1 MKQRKEKIKPL
12 KTLNSQKA
20 DRLQNSQPLKTLN
33 SQNVNILMREKP
45 VENIK
50 YIEGK
55 YPHSGITD
63 RIIKSAI
70 EVHKNLGPGFLE
82 NIYENALILE
92 LKQQGLKVEDQ
103 KLIPIAYKGIFV
115 GEHRV
120 DLLIENEVIVEN
132 KTVKEFDDIHQAQ
145 LLSYLKATG
154 KRVGLLLN
162 FARTKIDVKR
172 IVL

>member
-1 MKQRKEKIKPL
+1 MNQRKERIKPL
-12 KTLNSQKA
+12 KTLNTQK
-20 DRLQNSQPLKTLN
+20 T
-33 SQNVNILMREKP
+33 NILIREKP
-45 VENIK
+45 PGNNK
-50 YIEGK
+50 YVAGK
-55 YPHSGITD
+55 YPHSWITD

-92 LKQQGLKVEDQ
+92 LKQQWLKVENQ
-103 KLIPIAYKGIFV
+103 KLIPIVYKGIFV

-120 DLLIENEVIVEN
+120 DLLIENEVLVEN

-154 KRVGLLLN
+154 KKVGLLLN
-162 FARTKIDVKR
+162 FAKTKIDVKR

>member
-1 MKQRKEKIKPL
+1 MNHRKENIKPL
-12 KTLNSQKA
+12 KTLNSQKVNMFVKGEP
-20 DRLQNSQPLKTLN
+20 DRNT
-33 SQNVNILMREKP
+33 E
-45 VENIK
+45 
-50 YIEGK
+50 YTEGK

-132 KTVKEFDDIHQAQ
+132 KTVKDFDDIHQAQ

-162 FARTKIDVKR
+162 FAKTKIDVKR
-172 IVL
+172 IIL

>member
-1 MKQRKEKIKPL
+1 MNHRNQNTKPL
-12 KTLNSQKA
+12 KTLNSQK
-20 DRLQNSQPLKTLN
+20 
-33 SQNVNILMREKP
+33 VNMFVKGEP
-45 VENIK
+45 AGNTE
-50 YIEGK
+50 YTEGK

-132 KTVKEFDDIHQAQ
+132 KTVKDFDGIHQAQ

-162 FARTKIDVKR
+162 FAKTKIDVKR
-172 IVL
+172 IIL

>member
-1 MKQRKEKIKPL
+1 MNHRKENIKPM
-12 KTLNSQKA
+12 KTLNSQK
-20 DRLQNSQPLKTLN
+20 
-33 SQNVNILMREKP
+33 VNMFVKGEPTKNT
-45 VENIK
+45 E
-50 YIEGK
+50 YTEGK

-92 LKQQGLKVEDQ
+92 LKQKGLKVEDQ

-162 FARTKIDVKR
+162 FAKTKIDVKR
-172 IVL
+172 IIL